1 MAPNL
6 PMCDVVL
13 IMVSFRI
20 SKSFAHLGN
29 AAAGFIFDNKKL
41 LMAYHGL
48 AIGYPAASQPGNPSR
63 K

>member
-1 MAPNL
+1 MSSSAAAIP
-6 PMCDVVL
+6 
-13 IMVSFRI
+13 
-20 SKSFAHLGN
+20 N
-29 AAAGFIFDNKKL
+29 AAAGFIFDNTKL